1 MMVDVMAMT
10 FDWWESATTNLE
22 KFSTVI
28 VKAVTYGVQLHNDM
42 KGLLVTANVAYPAQ
56 QT

>member
-10 FDWWESATTNLE
+10 FDWWESATTNLK